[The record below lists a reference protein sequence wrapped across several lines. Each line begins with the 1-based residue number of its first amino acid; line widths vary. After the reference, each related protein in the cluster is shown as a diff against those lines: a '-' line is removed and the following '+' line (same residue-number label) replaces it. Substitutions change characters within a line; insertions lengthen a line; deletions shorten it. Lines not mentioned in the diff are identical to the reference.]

1 MTALGRRAERLAH
14 QIRGEIAQLIAR
26 GLKDPRIG
34 FTTVT
39 CVELSHDLA
48 HARVLVSVLGAA
60 EIQQA
65 TLEGL
70 FSAAGYIRHEIGQ
83 RLKLRRTP
91 DLTFVLDHGA
101 EESQKIEMLLQKL
114 KRDQ

>member
-14 QIRGEIAQLIAR
+14 QIRGEVADLIAR

-39 CVELSHDLA
+39 RVEVTDDLA
-48 HARVLVSVLGAA
+48 HVRILVSVLGAD
-60 EIQQA
+60 EVQQGTLKGLSSA
-65 TLEGL
+65 T
-70 FSAAGYIRHEIGQ
+70 GYIRHEISH

-91 DLTFVLDHGA
+91 DLIFVLDHGA
-101 EESQKIEMLLQKL
+101 EESQRIEMLLQKL
-114 KRDQ
+114 KRN

>member
-14 QIRGEIAQLIAR
+14 QIRSEVADLIAR

-39 CVELSHDLA
+39 RVELTDDLA
-48 HARVLVSVLGAA
+48 HARILVSVLGAA
-60 EIQQA
+60 EAQKG

-70 FSAAGYIRHEIGQ
+70 SSATGYIRHEISQ

-91 DLTFVLDHGA
+91 ELTFVLDHGA